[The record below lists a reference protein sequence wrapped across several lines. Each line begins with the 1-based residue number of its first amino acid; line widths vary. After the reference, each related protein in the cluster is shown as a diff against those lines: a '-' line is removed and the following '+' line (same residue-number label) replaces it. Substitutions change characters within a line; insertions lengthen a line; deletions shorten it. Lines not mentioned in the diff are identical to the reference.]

1 MPKKKVPPLTLEDL
15 GVPTPETN
23 REHIARLYEMLN
35 RIIIDLA
42 DLKEK
47 EKLCVP
53 RKQTWAI

>member
-1 MPKKKVPPLTLEDL
+1 MTKKKVPPLTLEDL

-42 DLKEK
+42 DLKKKGE
-47 EKLCVP
+47 
-53 RKQTWAI
+53 